1 MLGTLINLFNG
12 KKYNIMRQRVD
23 SNKFDLS
30 EFYIGVLIVALIIFL
45 LPTLAI
51 YYFADFL
58 VLMLKAMIIQL
69 ALISV
74 QILITHWPTY
84 LLLHTIWNPYTL
96 PSSFMLESDLTA
108 PELIHIRLKRQSI
121 MATFSKLKSHFAR
134 LMKAL
139 NLRTLVM
146 SILKGGNLLRVIKD
160 VAFTLK

>member
-23 SNKFDLS
+23 SNKFVLS

-84 LLLHTIWNPYTL
+84 LLLHTIFNPYTL
-96 PSSFMLESDLTA
+96 PSSFMLESDLTV
-108 PELIHIRLKRQSI
+108 PELIHIRPKRQSI
-121 MATFSKLKSHFAR
+121 IATFSKLKSHFTR
-134 LMKAL
+134 LIKAL
-139 NLRTLVM
+139 NLRTLII
-146 SILKGGNLLRVIKD
+146 SILKGENLLRVIKD